1 LSYRNSFL
9 RPRTQAEGSRD
20 HHRGLEYAIK
30 AALVCAAL
38 GAGSNAAAANWEF
51 APRVEGGYRYSDNYR
66 LDIPGA
72 EIDVSG
78 AELDGMFTVRTVDPR
93 LQAEISPRVRS
104 TYFPDESE
112 LDSTDYSLHASVADV
127 TPRRRTGVIGDFSRE
142 DVLRSELPDVET
154 GGDLGDPQAGD
165 SGRVLQDNQ
174 RNYFRIQPF
183 FGYDVSQRS
192 RVELNAHY
200 MQSEFDDEFV
210 GVQQDYSELA
220 GSVGYAFRYSER
232 STISFRGVVSQYDTD
247 FKTDGYGGHAEWG
260 HDFSPQ
266 SRMYIR
272 LGAQQTEP
280 ENGQGETTVIGGLG
294 GRWSSQ
300 RNALFLDLTRSVG
313 PIAAGT
319 VVERHQ
325 LRVLLDHDVSPR
337 LSLLLGARASR
348 DEEIEGFAARPT
360 REYAVAEAGFE
371 WRILRAFAITG
382 TYNYRWQEYE
392 DEPSDRSANGFMIGL
407 VYEPKRPE

>member
-1 LSYRNSFL
+1 M
-9 RPRTQAEGSRD
+9 
-20 HHRGLEYAIK
+20 
-30 AALVCAAL
+30 CAAL
-38 GAGSNAAAANWEF
+38 GAGANAAAANWEF

-72 EIDVSG
+72 EIDVAG

-93 LQAEISPRVRS
+93 LQAEISPRIRS
-104 TYFPDESE
+104 TYFPDESD
-112 LDSTDYSLHASVADV
+112 LDSTDYSLHASIADV
-127 TPRRRTGVIGDFSRE
+127 TPRRRAGVVGDFSRE
-142 DVLRSELPDVET
+142 DVIRSELPDAET

-174 RNYFRIQPF
+174 RTYVRIQPF

-210 GVQQDYSELA
+210 GVQQDFSEAA
-220 GSVGYAFRYSER
+220 GTVGYAFRYSER
-232 STISFRGVVSQYDTD
+232 STIAIRGVVSQYDTD
-247 FKTDGYGGHAEWG
+247 FKTDAYGAHAEWG

-280 ENGQGETTVIGGLG
+280 ENGQSDTNVIGGLG

-348 DEEIEGFAARPT
+348 DEEIEGFATRPT

-371 WRILRAFAITG
+371 WRILRSFAITG